1 MFLNPHLRVGSLNLI
16 LTVVC
21 CRFIGEILQETDPER
36 SEEGRIGKGDI
47 EQQCGYNRDLSP
59 PSGRW
64 RVRMLLLSW
73 IVSLPQPITGK
84 GCGLGRG
91 SSLRLGAISREK
103 CCWELGAGAGSS
115 QYFWQHLFWRGNLKG
130 APRPALLFLPYSLK
144 WMYVSECKSP
154 HKSNSPGD

>member
-16 LTVVC
+16 LTVVYC
-21 CRFIGEILQETDPER
+21 GFIEEILQEIDLEG

-47 EQQCGYNRDLSP
+47 EQQGGYNRDLSP
-59 PSGRW
+59 PSGRR

-73 IVSLPQPITGK
+73 IISLPQPITGK

-91 SSLRLGAISREK
+91 SSLWLGAISLKK

-115 QYFWQHLFWRGNLKG
+115 RYFWQHLF
-130 APRPALLFLPYSLK
+130 
-144 WMYVSECKSP
+144 
-154 HKSNSPGD
+154 